1 MAKKQNPPKKQGG
14 ARQGGA
20 RQDGERQPRDDGS
33 GLSRRRLLGVAGA
46 AGAGGLVVGV
56 AGGAVGASVASDGGG
71 GSGGARLTSLGT
83 TAVPFHGTR
92 QPGITTPAQA
102 RTVLVAYDLEPGADR
117 AKTAALMRRWSDTA
131 ARLGKGERPDA
142 DGQVALDAGPSSLT
156 ATFGF
161 GGSLFDKLGM
171 ADRRPEAL
179 KPLPS
184 FPDEELD
191 AARSDGDLLVQV
203 CADDALVC
211 FHAVRTLQKLA
222 RGVARVRWQMTGFTR
237 SPGATP
243 RPMTHRNLMG
253 QVDGTG
259 NPQLGDADFD
269 AKVFVGDA
277 GAAGGAAWAR
287 GGSYVVVRRIRM
299 LLDTWDDLDVPA
311 QEHIIGRRKDTGAPV
326 TGGEE
331 RTEPD
336 YGKRGPDGRLA
347 IAENAHIRVSA
358 AEFNRGATM
367 LRRGYSYHDGVL
379 PDGTPDAGLLF
390 IAWQADPRQA
400 FVPVQQ
406 KLARGDALSQFVRHE
421 TSGLFLAPPGCPEG
435 RYVGQE
441 LLEQ

>member
-1 MAKKQNPPKKQGG
+1 MAKKK
-14 ARQGGA
+14 
-20 RQDGERQPRDDGS
+20 QDGENGS
-33 GLSRRRLLGVAGA
+33 GLSRRRLLGAAGA
-46 AGAGGLVVGV
+46 AGAGGLVVG
-56 AGGAVGASVASDGGG
+56 ATGGAVGASMASDDG
-71 GSGGARLTSLGT
+71 GSGARLTSLGT

-102 RTVLVAYDLEPGADR
+102 RTVLVAYDLEPGTDR
-117 AKTAALMRRWSDTA
+117 AGTAALMRRWSDTA
-131 ARLGKGERPDA
+131 ARLGRGERPDA

-161 GGSLFDKLGM
+161 GGSLFDKLGL
-171 ADRRPEAL
+171 ADRRPGAL
-179 KPLPS
+179 KALPS

-191 AARSDGDLLVQV
+191 ATRSDGDLLVQV
-203 CADDALVC
+203 CGDDALVC
-211 FHAVRTLQKLA
+211 FHAVRTLQRLA
-222 RGVARVRWQMTGFTR
+222 RGIARVRWQMTGFTR

-259 NPQLGDADFD
+259 NPQTGDADFD
-269 AKVFVGDA
+269 AKIFIGDE

-299 LLDTWDDLDVPA
+299 LLDAWDDLDVPA
-311 QEHIIGRRKDTGAPV
+311 QEHVIGRRKDTGAPV
-326 TGGEE
+326 TGGDE

-336 YGKRGPDGRLA
+336 YGKRGPDGRLV

-358 AEFNRGATM
+358 PEFNRDATM
-367 LRRGYSYHDGVL
+367 LRRGYSYHDGFR

-390 IAWQADPRQA
+390 IAWQADPRQG

-406 KLARGDALSQFVRHE
+406 KLARGDALSAFVRHE
-421 TSGLFLAPPGCPEG
+421 TSGLFVAPPGCPEG

-441 LLEQ
+441 LLEA